1 MRVSSPN
8 ERTNIRTNAKAGTR
22 SMDVD
27 SCVNADIV
35 AMTFSDISCCCH
47 RRIPRCCYYFYRE
60 GGREALF
67 FLLFFILFLLRLK
80 SLAIADGLAPQSL
93 LWTLRVALL
102 HLIEGN
108 QIQRFACLERMP
120 PSEASETMPETVT
133 QACTT
138 RQAAVLQN
146 LRSSSAFRFFFIS
159 ANMQSSEAGDLP
171 LSTNEE

>member
-35 AMTFSDISCCCH
+35 AMTFSDISCCCCH
-47 RRIPRCCYYFYRE
+47 RRIPRCFYCYYFYRE

-67 FLLFFILFLLRLK
+67 FLLFLFFLK

-120 PSEASETMPETVT
+120 PSEASETMPEPVT

-146 LRSSSAFRFFFIS
+146 LRSSTAFRFFYKRQYAIKRS
-159 ANMQSSEAGDLP
+159 R
-171 LSTNEE
+171 